1 MCNSRGKGAREKGL
15 RRCLL
20 PHCPRLTA
28 SNKNVLPSANVT
40 SYYRA
45 SCPTLLRVLFFFV
58 AFHPLPFRLVIVT
71 KRSFIKLLREH
82 IPREFA
88 WKVFRPVI
96 ALHRRTRAYTHTHTY
111 TRSYVHT
118 YVHTREGKSSRSS
131 VLKICWNDVK
141 MEVKYAL

>member
-45 SCPTLLRVLFFFV
+45 SCPTLLRVPFFFV

-96 ALHRRTRAYTHTHTY
+96 ALHRRTHAYTHTY
-111 TRSYVHT
+111 THIHSLIRT
-118 YVHTREGKSSRSS
+118 YVRAYASR
-131 VLKICWNDVK
+131 KILAIVRLENMLERC
-141 MEVKYAL
+141 